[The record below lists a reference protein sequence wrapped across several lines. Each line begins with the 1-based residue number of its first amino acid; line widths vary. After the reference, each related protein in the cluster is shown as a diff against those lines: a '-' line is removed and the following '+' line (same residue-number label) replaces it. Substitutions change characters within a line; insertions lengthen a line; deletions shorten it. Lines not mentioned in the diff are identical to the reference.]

1 VRGKLDMLT
10 ALIAKLQKLGNGRCL
25 YFSKR
30 LIKHLNLDEKDF
42 LRVDFSEK
50 DKIVI
55 TKATDIIT
63 DDEITDIIERLNLI

>member
-1 VRGKLDMLT
+1 MLT
-10 ALIAKLQKLGNGRCL
+10 ALIAKLQRLGNGRCL
-25 YFSKR
+25 YFNKR
-30 LIKHLNLDEKDF
+30 LINHLNLQEKDF